1 MKKKTTQLGERDMRA
16 RKAIFNNIIIK
27 ICTIFKLDK
36 GVKTVFTILKVF
48 KIKIINQT
56 LQTIS
61 NLKKN
66 NLSN

>member
-16 RKAIFNNIIIK
+16 QKAIFNIVIIK
-27 ICTIFKLDK
+27 FCIICKLDK